1 MTTRRK
7 TTRDLLKMHRD
18 GQPIS
23 MVTCYDYTFARL
35 VERAELDMIL
45 VGDSLGNVIQ
55 GHQTTLPVT
64 VEDIIYH
71 CRAVMRGNQT
81 AHVVADMPFMS
92 YQASDAEALTNA
104 GRLLKE
110 GMAQSVKLE
119 GGESIAALVAKMTSA
134 GIPVCGHLGLT
145 PQSVHALG
153 GYRVQGRQDEDAKR
167 LLRDALALQEAGAFM
182 IVLEMVPATLAR
194 QLTEQLRI
202 PTIGIG
208 AGPDTSGQVLVLYD
222 LLGLNHDF
230 KPKFV
235 KHYADLEGAVTQA
248 LSDYR
253 REVQTRVFP
262 SDEHSF

>member
-7 TTRDLLKMHRD
+7 TTRDLLKKYQE

-35 VERAELDMIL
+35 VERAQIDMIL

-55 GHQTTLPVT
+55 GHDTTLPVT
-64 VEDIIYH
+64 VDDIIYH
-71 CRAVMRGNQT
+71 SRAVVRGNSS
-81 AHVVADMPFMS
+81 ALVVADLPFMS
-92 YQASDAEALTNA
+92 YQASPYEALTNA

-110 GMAQSVKLE
+110 GMAQAVKLE
-119 GGESIAALVAKMTSA
+119 GGASCAPLVAQMTSA

-153 GYRVQGRQDEDAKR
+153 GYRVQAREDEAAKR
-167 LLRDALALQEAGAFM
+167 LIADAQALQDAGAFM
-182 IVLEMVPATLAR
+182 VVLEMVPAQLAR
-194 QLTEQLRI
+194 QVTEQLQI

-208 AGPDTSGQVLVLYD
+208 AGNATSGQVLVIYD

-230 KPKFV
+230 KPKFL
-235 KHYADLEGAVTQA
+235 KHYADLEDTVTEA
-248 LSDYR
+248 LKAYHA
-253 REVQTRVFP
+253 EVTSRAFP
-262 SDEHSF
+262 DDDHSF